1 MSAGEPLTESV
12 RVRLSAN
19 EKAELEQQAV
29 KQERSASSI
38 ARRAI
43 RRELELMRK
52 NTRRSSAGDAA

>member
-1 MSAGEPLTESV
+1 MSAGEPLTENV

-19 EKAELEQQAV
+19 EKAELEQQAR
-29 KQERSASSI
+29 KHERSVSSI

-52 NTRRSSAGDAA
+52 STSRRGGGDAS